1 MSNSSIDFSHINAL
15 FSVARSEGRDFLFEH
30 ETYALLERSGAE
42 SVPGCVFVAKDEP
55 IRADLLAQLAGEK
68 VVVKIVSPA
77 IIHKTEAGGVR
88 IVPKATAADAV
99 RAMLVEVPEIVAS
112 RMEQGQDHRPE
123 AYAEHAGPALRR
135 AIAADIRGV
144 LLVQFMPPD
153 SQAFGN
159 ELLVSLRRTSEMGT
173 ILTAGLGGT
182 DTELYAARFRKGQA
196 VVSASVALT
205 DASQF
210 MELFRTTIA
219 YRKLAGLTRG
229 QKRIVTDAQIQECF
243 ASFIA
248 MGRAYGPEN
257 PDTMYVIDELEVN
270 PFAFSDFRMMPLD
283 GLCKFSK
290 QPAASPAPRPS
301 SLIEKM
307 LHPQSIGIIGVSA
320 TRKNFGRI
328 ILENVISRGFDP
340 ARITVVRPG
349 AEEGAC
355 IESAPCV
362 PDLASMPPVDLFI
375 VAVAAQHAPGIIDD
389 LAEQELAASV
399 ILIPGGLEEREQ
411 GREQAAHMAQRIQ
424 RAHENG
430 RGPVI
435 LGGNSLGVLSH
446 PGSYDTIFVPDA
458 KLPQKAGG
466 GRGRVALVS
475 QSGGFLVT
483 MASKFTAIDPSYMIS
498 VGNQMDLTISDLVSH
513 LACQENIT
521 VIAVYAEGF
530 KEGDGLQ
537 LCRAV
542 RRAVACGKEVVFYKA
557 GRTEA
562 GKSATAGH
570 TAAVAGDYMVCESLL
585 RQSGAMVA
593 HTLSE
598 FEDLYQLCS
607 LFEDETVRGTR
618 LAAVSGA
625 GFEAVAMADA
635 IQGDDYALTM
645 AEFSADTC
653 AKLRALFEEKKLGAL
668 VQVTNPL
675 DINPAADDD
684 THLRVAEILV
694 ADPGVDG
701 LVMGLDPL
709 SPAMR
714 TLPDGLSERDT
725 VTSPD
730 SIAALLPK
738 LVAKT
743 DKPLAAVVDAGRL
756 YDELTR
762 RLADGEVPV
771 FRTADRAVAALARF
785 MEGRLYARRFRD
797 GGS

>member
-1 MSNSSIDFSHINAL
+1 MSEIRIKFDRINEVFTAAQ
-15 FSVARSEGRDFLFEH
+15 SQGRDFLYEH
-30 ETYALLERSGAE
+30 ETYGLLENSGAE
-42 SVPGCVFVAKDEP
+42 SVPDCVFVSKEEP
-55 IRADLLAQLAGEK
+55 VRKNVLAGLPGER
-68 VVVKIVSPA
+68 VVIKIVSPV

-88 IVPKATAADAV
+88 IVDKGEAADAV
-99 RAMLVEVPEIVAS
+99 RDMLVSVPEIVAK

-123 AYAEHAGPALRR
+123 SYDNLTAGALRQR
-135 AIAADIRGV
+135 IAKDLKGV

-159 ELLVSLRRTSEMGT
+159 ELLVSLRRTPDMGT
-173 ILTAGLGGT
+173 VITAGLGGT

-196 VVSASVALT
+196 VVCASVELT
-205 DASQF
+205 DVDGF

-229 QKRIVTDAQIQECF
+229 QKRIVTDAQIKECF
-243 ASFIA
+243 SSFIE
-248 MGRAYGPEN
+248 MGRFYSTEN
-257 PDTMYVIDELEVN
+257 IDAPFLIDELEVN

-283 GLCKFSK
+283 GLCRFSRPTALHM
-290 QPAASPAPRPS
+290 PARPEP
-301 SLIEKM
+301 LIDKM
-307 LHPQSIGIIGVSA
+307 LHPKSIGIIGVSA

-328 ILENVISRGFDP
+328 ILENIVNRGFDP
-340 ARITVVRPG
+340 ANITVIRPG
-349 AEEGAC
+349 SEDGVC
-355 IESAPCV
+355 IESAPCA
-362 PDLASMPPVDLFI
+362 PDLSSMQPVDLFI
-375 VAVAAQHAPGIIDD
+375 IAVSAQHAPDIVDE
-389 LAEQELAASV
+389 LTEKQLAASV
-399 ILIPGGLEEREQ
+399 ILIPGGLEEREH
-411 GREQAAHMAQRIQ
+411 GRKQADRMAERIQ
-424 RAHENG
+424 KAHAEG

-446 PGSYDTIFVPDA
+446 PGGYDTIFVPDA
-458 KLPQKAGG
+458 KLPQKTGG

-498 VGNQMDLTISDLVSH
+498 VGNQMDVTLSDLVSH
-513 LACQENIT
+513 LACKDHIT

-530 KEGDGLQ
+530 KEGDGLA

-542 RRAVACGKEVVFYKA
+542 RRAVSCGKEVIFYKA

-570 TAAVAGDYMVCESLL
+570 TAAVAGDYMVCESLV

-593 HTLSE
+593 QTLSE
-598 FEDLYQLCS
+598 LEDLYQLCS
-607 LFEDETVRGTR
+607 LFDDETVRGTR

-635 IQGDDYALTM
+635 IQGDGYALTM
-645 AEFSADTC
+645 AEFNEETC
-653 AKLRALFEEKKLGAL
+653 AKLRKLFEEKKLDSL
-668 VQVTNPL
+668 VQITNPL
-675 DINPAADDD
+675 DINPASDDH

-701 LVMGLDPL
+701 LVIGVDPL
-709 SPAMR
+709 SPAVR
-714 TLPDGLSERDT
+714 SLPDGLSEHDT
-725 VTSPD
+725 VISPD
-730 SIAALLPK
+730 SIAQLLPG

-756 YDELTR
+756 YDEMAR
-762 RLADGEVPV
+762 RLSDGEVPV

-785 MEGRLYARRFRD
+785 MEGRIYARRFRD
-797 GGS
+797 GIS